1 MRIAGWAAALYL
13 IGGMFAQTRDAQP
26 TKDDWE
32 EINFEFDSAVLSDG
46 FPSLLR
52 LAELLERNPAYRV
65 RVEGH
70 ADHLGSRAYNEK
82 LGLARA
88 ASVRDFLVK
97 YGARGA
103 QITTGT
109 RGSAAPADPNA
120 KPGYSRTD
128 VARWRNRRVVLTVTD
143 DQGRVVSAGG
153 PGDAIRAMAQGGPAA
168 DCCNQILKRLDQLD
182 EITRMLRQLGEQN
195 AELRKE
201 VDALRQHQQAMENKM
216 GERAKAAQSPPT
228 PGDPGRP
235 GQPGQPGTPGAPG
248 QPGTPGA
255 PGTAE
260 RQVAADAGQ
269 TGRAGPS
276 RFAIVAPNVG
286 VDGDGNLTFSGR
298 ARYFAP
304 FRERFAIQ
312 AQGEYMYF
320 RSQREGQFDIG
331 LVARPA
337 SRFQAGL
344 FSSFKHVN
352 LRGNQ
357 DGGTL
362 GQASLTLD
370 YIFRFGR
377 IGAFGSKSF
386 LDGAVLNR
394 ENARLANGRRALN
407 VFTERYL
414 DVLDQVGISTTVS
427 FIRNSY
433 LEGNAGYLRSEAGA
447 NRAGGTL
454 RFVWPIRD
462 LFAFTVEGGVNETL
476 LSRQNT
482 GRVVFGFQV
491 GNFQRPRE
499 FLGVDHPVPTDVPRI
514 RYELRERTVRTGNA
528 PPVADAGPDQ
538 LGVEGTVT
546 LNGSGSYDPDGD
558 PITFEW
564 VQEGGPAVRLAGANT
579 ARPSFT
585 AAPGATYSFRLA
597 VRDDQGGESF
607 ARVRVTGRV
616 EERVRIASFFAN
628 PPVIRRGDTAQLS
641 WRVENATEVRLEPGG
656 AVAATGTRVVQPAE
670 TTTYRLIASN
680 RTSTETAEVTIRVE
694 ERPVRFLSCFVAP
707 VNINPG
713 ESAVINWSTEGAQS
727 VTITGIGVVGASGQ
741 QTVTPTQNTS
751 YTLTAT
757 GPGGSATCALNVIVG
772 GGGASGLPRIVR
784 FSASP
789 MTINEGEQS
798 TLLWLVENAET
809 VTISGL
815 GPVAQADSR
824 NVSPAQTTTYT
835 LTATN
840 RNGTSTLPVTITV
853 TPRPRARIT
862 SFTAD
867 PPESPAPLTDIRLR
881 CEATGAREIFLVGV
895 GPLPP
900 GRALVVVRPT
910 EDTTFECRA
919 VGDGSEDR
927 QTLTVRVRRPVE
939 PPPGPAP
946 VVRIKGGPVIET
958 VYWQNELDASA
969 SFSPSGNT
977 PLTFRWTVR
986 NNAANI
992 LRGDTATPTVQLLNS
1007 NGDYFFDVTVTDSR
1021 GQSSTGTV
1029 TLQHRIGRPL

>member
-1 MRIAGWAAALYL
+1 MRMAGWATALFV
-13 IGGMFAQTRDAQP
+13 IGGICGQTP
-26 TKDDWE
+26 EPGVTKDDWE

-52 LAELLERNPAYRV
+52 LAELLQRNAAYRV

-70 ADHLGSRAYNEK
+70 ADHLGSRTYNEK

-97 YGARGA
+97 YGARSA

-109 RGSAAPADPNA
+109 RGSAVPLDPNV
-120 KPGYSRTD
+120 KPGFSRTD

-168 DCCNQILKRLDQLD
+168 DCCNQVLKRLDQLD
-182 EITRMLRQLGEQN
+182 EIARMLRQLGEQN

-201 VDALRQHQQAMENKM
+201 VDALRQHQQAMETKM
-216 GERAKAAQSPPT
+216 GDAAKAVQTPPGA
-228 PGDPGRP
+228 PGTSGSP
-235 GQPGQPGTPGAPG
+235 GQPGTAGQPGTPGTTAAAAGRAATETAAQTAPG
-248 QPGTPGA
+248 A
-255 PGTAE
+255 L
-260 RQVAADAGQ
+260 
-269 TGRAGPS
+269 S

-312 AQGEYMYF
+312 AQGEYLYF

-331 LVARPA
+331 LVARPV
-337 SRFQAGL
+337 SRFQAGV

-357 DGGTL
+357 DGGTM

-370 YIFRFGR
+370 YIFRLGR
-377 IGAFGSKSF
+377 IGAFGTKSF

-414 DVLDQVGISTTVS
+414 DVVDQVGISTTLS
-427 FIRNSY
+427 FIRSSY
-433 LEGNAGYLRSEAGA
+433 LEGNAGYLRSDAGA

-454 RFVWPIRD
+454 RLVWPVSD

-476 LSRQNT
+476 LARQNT

-491 GNFQRPRE
+491 GNFQRPRD
-499 FLGVDHPVPTDVPRI
+499 FLGVDHPVPVDVPRV

-564 VQEGGPAVRLAGANT
+564 VQEGGPAVALAGANT

-607 ARVRVTGRV
+607 ARVRVTGRA

-628 PPVIRRGDTAQLS
+628 PPVIRRGDNAQLS

-670 TTTYRLIASN
+670 TTTFRLIASN
-680 RTSTETAEVTIRVE
+680 RTGTETAEVTIRVE

-707 VNINPG
+707 ANINPG

-727 VTITGIGVVGASGQ
+727 VTISGIGAVAMSGQ
-741 QTVTPTQNTS
+741 QRVTPSENTN

-757 GPGGSATCALNVIVG
+757 GPGGSATCALNVMVG
-772 GGGASGLPRIVR
+772 GGGASGLPRIAR

-789 MTINEGEQS
+789 LTINEGEQS

-840 RNGTSTLPVTITV
+840 RNGTATLPVTITV
-853 TPRPRARIT
+853 NPRPRARIT

-900 GRALVVVRPT
+900 GRAFVVVRPT

-939 PPPGPAP
+939 PPPGAAP

-958 VYWQNELDASA
+958 VYWQNDLDASD

-992 LRGDTATPTVQLLNS
+992 LRGDTATPIVQLLNS
-1007 NGDYFFDVTVTDSR
+1007 NGFYYFDVTVTDSR
-1021 GQSSTGTV
+1021 GQSSTGTITV
-1029 TLQHRIGRPL
+1029 RHRSGRPL